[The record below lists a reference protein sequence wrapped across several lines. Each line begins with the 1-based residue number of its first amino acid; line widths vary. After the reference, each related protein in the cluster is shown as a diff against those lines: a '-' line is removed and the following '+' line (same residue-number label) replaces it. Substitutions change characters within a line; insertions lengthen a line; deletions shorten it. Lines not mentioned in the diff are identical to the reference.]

1 MHYALCIVHF
11 LLSLHSLVTK
21 IIYITNNFQFSIF
34 NFQFSILL
42 SLLFDIKERLQYAL
56 RAHYRKG
63 HWVHS
68 PFTFHTLN
76 YVIFERTP
84 YYSFS
89 AIENLRQQLQHN
101 NTPLN
106 LQPLGTSNAKTTTIA
121 KELKNSAKSPRLAQL
136 LQRLCAS
143 NKSQY
148 IIELGTNLGLST
160 AYLASNNNN
169 SQVFTLE
176 GQPELCKIAQQN
188 FKQLHLNNIQVIE
201 GNIDNTLPHLIQQ
214 IPQIDLLF
222 IDANHQYQATINY
235 YNLAKSKI
243 HKNTIIIFDDIHWS
257 KGMQQAWNEIRQDPD
272 IRLAIDIFH
281 MGIVWFNT
289 DIPKQH
295 YIVAF

>member
-1 MHYALCIVHF
+1 MNYFYYLCK
-11 LLSLHSLVTK
+11 LLTSQLLT
-21 IIYITNNFQFSIF
+21 T
-34 NFQFSILL
+34 L
-42 SLLFDIKERLQYAL
+42 SLLFDIKVRLQYIL

-84 YYSFS
+84 YYSFNI
-89 AIENLRQQLQHN
+89 IESLRQQLLHD
-101 NTPLN
+101 NTTLT
-106 LQPLGTSNAKTTTIA
+106 LQPLGTSQAKTTTIA
-121 KELKNSAKSPRLAQL
+121 RELKNSTKSPRQAQL

-143 NKSQY
+143 NQSHY

-160 AYLASNNNN
+160 AYLASNNSN
-169 SQVFTLE
+169 SQVYTLE
-176 GQPELCKIAQQN
+176 GQPQLCQIAQQN
-188 FKQLHLNNIQVIE
+188 FKQLHLNYIQLIE
-201 GNIDNTLPHLIQQ
+201 GIINNTLPTLIQQ
-214 IPQIDLLF
+214 IPQIDLIF

-235 YNLAKSKI
+235 YKLAKSKV
-243 HKNTIIIFDDIHWS
+243 HKNTIIVFDDIHWS
-257 KGMQQAWNEIRQDPD
+257 EGMQQAWNEIRQDPD

>member
-1 MHYALCIVHF
+1 MNYFYYLCK
-11 LLSLHSLVTK
+11 LLTSQLLT
-21 IIYITNNFQFSIF
+21 T
-34 NFQFSILL
+34 L
-42 SLLFDIKERLQYAL
+42 SLLFDIKVRLQYIL

-84 YYSFS
+84 YYSFNI
-89 AIENLRQQLQHN
+89 IESLRQQLLHD
-101 NTPLN
+101 NTTLT
-106 LQPLGTSNAKTTTIA
+106 LQPLGTSQAKTTTIA
-121 KELKNSAKSPRLAQL
+121 RELKNSTKSPRQAQL

-143 NKSQY
+143 NQSHY

-160 AYLASNNNN
+160 AYLASNNSN
-169 SQVFTLE
+169 SQVYTLE
-176 GQPELCKIAQQN
+176 GQPQLCQIAQQN
-188 FKQLHLNNIQVIE
+188 FKQLHLNNIQIIE
-201 GNIDNTLPHLIQQ
+201 GNINNTLPTLIQQ

-235 YNLAKSKI
+235 YKLAKSKV

-257 KGMQQAWNEIRQDPD
+257 EGMQQAWNEIRQDPD
-272 IRLAIDIFH
+272 IRLSIDIFH

>member
-1 MHYALCIVHF
+1 MNYFYYLCK
-11 LLSLHSLVTK
+11 LLTPQLLT
-21 IIYITNNFQFSIF
+21 T
-34 NFQFSILL
+34 L
-42 SLLFDIKERLQYAL
+42 SLLFDIKVRLQYIL

-84 YYSFS
+84 YYSFNI
-89 AIENLRQQLQHN
+89 IESLRQQLLHD
-101 NTPLN
+101 NTTLT
-106 LQPLGTSNAKTTTIA
+106 LQPLGTSQAKTTTIA
-121 KELKNSAKSPRLAQL
+121 RELKNSTKSPRQAQL

-143 NKSQY
+143 NQSHY

-160 AYLASNNNN
+160 AYLASNNSN
-169 SQVFTLE
+169 SQVYTLE
-176 GQPELCKIAQQN
+176 GQPQLCQIAQQN
-188 FKQLHLNNIQVIE
+188 FKQLHLNNIQIIE
-201 GNIDNTLPHLIQQ
+201 GNINNTLPTLIQQ

-235 YNLAKSKI
+235 YKLAKSKV

-257 KGMQQAWNEIRQDPD
+257 EGMQQAWNEIRQDPD